1 MLVSKKTIIYL
12 LLLCIYTRN
21 IYAQQANGFKTYRV
35 QHKPFHFDQY
45 TTKKYTLY
53 IEKDADSIARTV
65 IENTA
70 GILKELED
78 SLQLQASK
86 RLNIIIYNAET
97 NRAQSNIG
105 HQFEENNPGGK
116 FQFTGN
122 RIVIPFKGNKKQ
134 LLSDIKYELS
144 RHILYKTLYGNSTE
158 EILRQL
164 GKSDYPYWFVEGA
177 ISYFAE
183 GLTVEE
189 DNLLKHYLLSGYAK
203 TFNDCIQWNAKI
215 TGKAFLYYL
224 ESKYGKM
231 TLPAL
236 LFQLASKKELNKAI
250 QLNYKKP
257 LPYLMKSTLAFF
269 AGRYIS
275 DNTTQ
280 DSIPFAKIVYYAK
293 NKKEGRH
300 ILNNTL
306 HITSEGKSLIYLVAA
321 EEKYTVIWE
330 QIAVAQN
337 KKSQKK
343 VLYTFNKESH
353 TETAPLLFLSDKRNP
368 HLCLILNAEGRLVLH
383 EWVLSEKGNLSNPVK
398 RELKGLDGVVDACYG
413 FQNNKIILS
422 AFKDGQTDLY
432 EYTIPTGVTEQIT
445 HDGYDES
452 YLCLFS
458 YNNKKGLIFT
468 SNNLSDT
475 VTGSH
480 KAVTHKSIKDRL
492 HYIEYEQIQHLKKA
506 NTIEQIRSYTFP
518 QDCQTRKIKSAET
531 GKIYF
536 LSDEKGINNLHSL
549 ALAETG
555 FENEITHTNLEYNAS
570 EFAVLPKSV
579 LLGFQMNDS
588 VLISETETGEENKMT
603 KPTILVAEK
612 NEKEEIVK
620 KIQQEDTLQKTE
632 ESAFSFFKADKEEKE
647 VYRKEQLNDRKFTD
661 SLLSPYHLQLSSEYV
676 VAQLD
681 NSLLINAY
689 QPYAMN
695 QGLFR
700 QPPLGGMIKYAFTDL
715 FEDHRVNIG
724 VRIPSTARGS
734 DFFINYVNNKN
745 RLDWGF
751 TYLRHTE
758 KFTFSPEPQWFT
770 SAGYFFPPYIKQKTH
785 YTELQTTYP
794 FSKKSAVK
802 LVLALRYD
810 RQVFLS
816 TDTTSLRFPDTSQ
829 LWSSAKLE
837 YQLNKTT
844 EPVQYITKG
853 YRAKVFFEYQYQ
865 LRHLNIGFIHT
876 GFDIRHY
883 QSLYKNII
891 LANKLSGAISAGE
904 TNGMMYVLGG
914 TSNWLA
920 PRTDTSVHFLPKDN
934 YSFITYANNLRGYA
948 QNIRTGNT
956 YMLLN
961 TEIRIPLMNT
971 FFNQYTSFNP
981 LNNLQFVPFIDVGNA
996 WTPSINKNAPQWPAG
1011 YGFGFRTTLL
1021 SYFVR
1026 ADLAWQNISQP
1037 NQKRPMIV
1045 IGMGREY

>member
-12 LLLCIYTRN
+12 LLLCICTRN
-21 IYAQQANGFKTYRV
+21 VYPQQANGFKTYRV
-35 QHKPFHFDQY
+35 QHKQFHFYQY

-53 IEKDADSIARTV
+53 IEKDADSIAKTMV
-65 IENTA
+65 ENTA
-70 GILKELED
+70 DILKALED
-78 SLQLQASK
+78 SLQQQAAK
-86 RLNIIIYNAET
+86 KLNIIIYNAEVNST
-97 NRAQSNIG
+97 QSNIG
-105 HQFEENNPGGK
+105 HQFEENNPGGTL
-116 FQFTGN
+116 QFTGN
-122 RIVIPFKGNKKQ
+122 RIVIPFKGSKKQ
-134 LLSDIKYELS
+134 LLSDIKYELC
-144 RHILYKTLYGNSTE
+144 RHILYKTLYGSNTE

-164 GKSDYPYWFVEGA
+164 GKSDYPRWFVEGA
-177 ISYFAE
+177 ISYFTE

-203 TFNDCIQWNAKI
+203 TFNDCIQWNAEI

-224 ESKYGKM
+224 ESKYGKL

-236 LFQLASKKELNKAI
+236 LFHLVSKKELNKAI

-269 AGRYIS
+269 AERYIS
-275 DNTTQ
+275 DNTSQ
-280 DSIPFAKIVYYAK
+280 DSIPYAK
-293 NKKEGRH
+293 MIYHLKNEKAGKH

-306 HITSEGKSLIYLVAA
+306 HITSSGRSILYLTATA
-321 EEKYTVIWE
+321 DKYVVIWE
-330 QIAVAQN
+330 QIPIVHEN
-337 KKSQKK
+337 KPEQKI
-343 VLYTFNKESH
+343 LYTFHKEYH
-353 TETAPLLFLSDKRNP
+353 TETVPLLFISDHKNP
-368 HLCLILNAEGRLVLH
+368 HLCLIFNMEGRLMLH
-383 EWVLSEKGNLSNPVK
+383 EWVLSEKGNLSNHTQ
-398 RELKGLDGVVDACYG
+398 RELKELDGVVDACYG
-413 FQNNKIILS
+413 FQNNKVILS
-422 AFKDGQTDLY
+422 AFKDAQTDLY
-432 EYTIPTGVTEQIT
+432 EYTISTGVTEQLT
-445 HDGYDES
+445 HDGYDENN
-452 YLCLFS
+452 LCL
-458 YNNKKGLIFT
+458 YAHNQVKGLLFT
-468 SNNLSDT
+468 SDNPADT

-480 KAVTHKSIKDRL
+480 KAITYKSIKDRL
-492 HYIEYEQIQHLKKA
+492 HYLGYEQMQHLKKA
-506 NTIEQIRSYTFP
+506 NAIERTRSYTL
-518 QDCQTRKIKSAET
+518 QEDRQINIIKSADN

-536 LSDEKGINNLHSL
+536 LSDEKGINHLHSL
-549 ALAETG
+549 TLAETG
-555 FENEITHTNLEYNAS
+555 FENEITQTNSEYS
-570 EFAVLPKSV
+570 TTEFAILPEST

-588 VLISETETGEENKMT
+588 ILISEAETGEGNMIT
-603 KPTILVAEK
+603 KPTILVTEK
-612 NEKEEIVK
+612 NEKEQILK
-620 KIQQEDTLQKTE
+620 KQQEENKLKETE
-632 ESAFSFFKADKEEKE
+632 EPDFSFFKAGKEEKE
-647 VYRKEQLNDRKFTD
+647 AYRKEQQNDKRFAD
-661 SLLSPYHLQLSSEYV
+661 SLLSPYQLQLTSEYV

-715 FEDHRVNIG
+715 FEDHRVNLG
-724 VRIPSTARGS
+724 FRIPSTARGS

-751 TYLRHTE
+751 TYLRHAE

-785 YTELQTTYP
+785 YGELQSTYP

-802 LVLALRYD
+802 LALALRYD
-810 RQVFLS
+810 KQVFLA

-865 LRHLNIGFIHT
+865 LRHVNNGFIHI
-876 GFDIRHY
+876 GFDVRHY
-883 QSLYKNII
+883 QALYKNII
-891 LANKLSGAISAGE
+891 LANKLCGAISAGE

-914 TSNWLA
+914 TSNWLV

-934 YSFITYANNLRGYA
+934 YSFIAYANNLRGYA

-956 YMLLN
+956 YLLFN
-961 TEIRIPLMNT
+961 TEIRIPLLNT
-971 FFNQYTSFNP
+971 FYNKYTSLNA

-996 WTPSINKNAPQWPAG
+996 WTPSISRNAPQWPAG

-1037 NQKRPMIV
+1037 NQKMPMIV